1 MVLLLSALAV
11 VAAAVLLAAWFVVGG
26 GFGLLYAAMALAI
39 VSMLLLWAARWIGS
53 TTAPPLPVAPEPLPR
68 DVLEVD
74 QDEMIDLTAGFPIAD
89 YDHLWVTQII
99 PLLPQLDLDEL
110 AMVEARERGGRHR
123 GGVLDAVDVEREAQG
138 ARFATLVLAAE
149 DPDEV
154 AGADEEMDA
163 SVPEPVHAGE
173 LELAGSGPR
182 VRTFLG
188 RPSGPITIRHG

>member
-1 MVLLLSALAV
+1 MLSALAV
-11 VAAAVLLAAWFVVGG
+11 VAAAVLLVAWFVVGG

-68 DVLEVD
+68 ASDAE
-74 QDEMIDLTAGFPIAD
+74 DELIDLTAAFPIAD
-89 YDHLWVTQII
+89 YDRLWVTQII
-99 PLLPQLDLDEL
+99 PLLPQLDLAEL

-138 ARFATLVLAAE
+138 ARVDTLVLAAE
-149 DPDEV
+149 DPDEEV
-154 AGADEEMDA
+154 GADEEMDA
-163 SVPEPVHAGE
+163 SVPEPVDAGE